1 MPSPSVLRQKIT
13 SFVLP
18 LRRQQREKTA
28 SLVENYLTQIS
39 TLRPLTAREFCDGL
53 FVHQSRVPL
62 DDRAYRRHCI
72 NILGHLLG
80 VTPHTI
86 SADWGRSFENMPS
99 HHGYL
104 LGLHRWGIQI
114 LKKVE
119 KLDQENESLRNEN
132 RLLRQRLLKH

>member
-1 MPSPSVLRQKIT
+1 VPSPSGLRQKIT

-28 SLVENYLTQIS
+28 SLIENYLTQIS

-72 NILGHLLG
+72 DILVHLLG
-80 VTPHTI
+80 VSPRTI
-86 SADWGRSFENMPS
+86 ADHWGSSFENMPIN
-99 HHGYL
+99 HGYL
-104 LGLHRWGIQI
+104 LGLHRWAVQ
-114 LKKVE
+114 LLARTE
-119 KLDQENESLRNEN
+119 KLEQENEFLKTEN
-132 RLLRQRLLKH
+132 RLLRQRMLKR